1 MCIRDRAQAV
11 EQEMSAVPK
20 EATVQG
26 QLENLMA
33 QFADGKVPVYAAGAI
48 RNANA
53 VMAQRGL
60 SASSMAGAAVMQAA
74 MESSLPIAA
83 QDAQVFREINLN
95 NLNNKQKVALAN
107 AAAGLNVSLSELNNR
122 QQKFLRNSTN
132 AFTLQATSLS
142 NMQQT
147 ALANAQ
153 LRASLQERELAFD
166 QQRAVINAAKFTEV
180 ANLNLSLIHI

>member
-1 MCIRDRAQAV
+1 MATVDRRKTPTVGDYTGQFNDAINAQTRNVSSEEIVGGIDPRTANQAEAQVMSDLNQQAIMQAATMSDDEFTRTQAQAV

-83 QDAQVFREINLN
+83 QDAQVFREINL
-95 NLNNKQKVALAN
+95 
-107 AAAGLNVSLSELNNR
+107 
-122 QQKFLRNSTN
+122 T
-132 AFTLQATSLS
+132 
-142 NMQQT
+142 
-147 ALANAQ
+147 
-153 LRASLQERELAFD
+153 
-166 QQRAVINAAKFTEV
+166 
-180 ANLNLSLIHI
+180 NLNLSLIHI